1 MSCGRRGR
9 AAPGAADARL
19 RSGGEKPSPRRSR
32 RCRPRRLPAQADHP
46 TRAGPGSH
54 DTQRPAATR
63 LCLRLRG
70 ASAVLA
76 CGVRRKGRAERE
88 EWAEGAAR
96 RGAGR
101 RGLGRGVDKPRCQKV
116 ASYKQNEY
124 PRTAA
129 AASFPAWNQQ
139 PSGAFPTASLH
150 PSLRA
155 APCIPSPKCST
166 VEALWTPLY

>member
-101 RGLGRGVDKPRCQKV
+101 RGLGRVSVGPRARGGRESGRLRPPPGV
-116 ASYKQNEY
+116 S
-124 PRTAA
+124 
-129 AASFPAWNQQ
+129 PAVG
-139 PSGAFPTASLH
+139 GAPWRLAGGS
-150 PSLRA
+150 RGG
-155 APCIPSPKCST
+155 CG
-166 VEALWTPLY
+166 